1 MKKQPCILDH
11 LGIIL
16 SIMFIVFLILDQFNR
31 AMNFL
36 TNGISLV
43 LLAILCVVSIINAA
57 VILYQ
62 NYQRNNRR

>member
-1 MKKQPCILDH
+1 MKKQPCILAH

-43 LLAILCVVSIINAA
+43 LLTILCVVSIINAA

>member
-1 MKKQPCILDH
+1 MKKQPCILAH

>member
-1 MKKQPCILDH
+1 MKRQPCILAH
-11 LGIIL
+11 VSIIL

-36 TNGISLV
+36 SNGISSV
-43 LLAILCVVSIINAA
+43 LLAVLCVVSMINAI